1 MWISLGGDVV
11 VDYALKIKSILGETT
26 WVTAYA
32 DDVMAYIPSR
42 RILQEGG
49 YEGSS
54 SMIAYGLPTYRWADD
69 IEDRLCAA
77 VEVLANRAKGK

>member
-1 MWISLGGDVV
+1 
-11 VDYALKIKSILGETT
+11 
-26 WVTAYA
+26 
-32 DDVMAYIPSR
+32 MAYIPSR